1 MQFHAAKL
9 QKLFYLCKKK
19 MQIVGRRQQKKR
31 RGDAFFGLGRDV
43 IRADLR
49 RHRR

>member
-1 MQFHAAKL
+1 MQEKNADCWEKAT
-9 QKLFYLCKKK
+9 
-19 MQIVGRRQQKKR
+19 KKR

-49 RHRR
+49 HHRR